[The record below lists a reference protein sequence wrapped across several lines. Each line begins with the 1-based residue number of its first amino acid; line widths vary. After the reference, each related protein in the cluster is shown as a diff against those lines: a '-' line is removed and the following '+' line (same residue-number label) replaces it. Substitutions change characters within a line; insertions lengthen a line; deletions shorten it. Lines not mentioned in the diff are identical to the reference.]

1 MANYKLVI
9 EYDGTNYNGFQIQP
23 NGITVQGLL
32 EEALS
37 RIAKTEVKIIAA
49 GRTDAGVHAFN
60 QVVNFNAN
68 LTVPVERMA
77 VALNSLLPKDIRVRG
92 CEIVPDSFH
101 ARYDAV
107 EKTYLYRIRHGQI
120 ESAFEY
126 KYCWWLKRELDW
138 DLIEQAGLLLVGT
151 HDFAGF
157 AASGSGVKTTVR
169 TISNYSLTKAVN
181 GGDIRFTADGFLYN
195 MVRNMVGTLVEIGLG
210 KRPVEDIPRILCSR
224 DRTQAGVTAPA
235 QGLFLESIIYP
246 DLT

>member
-77 VALNSLLPKDIRVRG
+77 VALNSCAEG
-92 CEIVPDSFH
+92 HC
-101 ARYDAV
+101 
-107 EKTYLYRIRHGQI
+107 
-120 ESAFEY
+120 
-126 KYCWWLKRELDW
+126 
-138 DLIEQAGLLLVGT
+138 
-151 HDFAGF
+151 
-157 AASGSGVKTTVR
+157 
-169 TISNYSLTKAVN
+169 
-181 GGDIRFTADGFLYN
+181 
-195 MVRNMVGTLVEIGLG
+195 
-210 KRPVEDIPRILCSR
+210 
-224 DRTQAGVTAPA
+224 
-235 QGLFLESIIYP
+235 
-246 DLT
+246 